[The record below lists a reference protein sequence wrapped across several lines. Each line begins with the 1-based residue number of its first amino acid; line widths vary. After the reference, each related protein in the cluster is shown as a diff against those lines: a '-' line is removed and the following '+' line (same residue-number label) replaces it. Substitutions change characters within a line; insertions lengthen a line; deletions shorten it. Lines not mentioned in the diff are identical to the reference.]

1 MVLVDTSIW
10 INHLQKGNVHL
21 EKLLLDM
28 EVACHPFIIGELA
41 CGNLK
46 NRSEIL
52 SLLHSLPQAHSVE
65 NDEILPFIEMN
76 KLMGK
81 GIGLIDVHLLASA
94 RLAHIPLWT
103 SDKRLLTTSISLQ
116 MAYILKITN

>member
-10 INHLQKGNVHL
+10 INHFQKGNVHL

-46 NRSEIL
+46 SRSEIL
-52 SLLHSLPQAHSVE
+52 PLLYSLPQAPSVE
-65 NDEILPFIEMN
+65 NDEILHFIERN
-76 KLMGK
+76 RLMGS

-94 RLAHIPLWT
+94 LLAHIPLWT
-103 SDKRLLTTSISLQ
+103 SDKRLLNTSVTLQ
-116 MAYILKITN
+116 MAYIY

>member
-10 INHLQKGNVHL
+10 IDHLRKSNAHL
-21 EKLLLDM
+21 EQLLLDL

-52 SLLHSLPQAHSVE
+52 SLLHALPSAPATDD
-65 NDEILPFIEMN
+65 DEILHFIEHN
-76 KLMGK
+76 KLMGV
-81 GIGLIDVHLLASA
+81 GLGLIDVHLLASA
-94 RLAHIPLWT
+94 RLAHLPLWT
-103 SDKRLLTTSISLQ
+103 SDKRLFNAAKALHI
-116 MAYILKITN
+116 AYIF